1 MVKVNHILLTWK
13 TEVFETKNQVLI
25 MKYTDLISVDII
37 CDKLTDK
44 ILKVSESFRE
54 KYA

>member
-25 MKYTDLISVDII
+25 MKYTELISVDII
-37 CDKLTDK
+37 CDLTDK
-44 ILKVSESFRE
+44 MLKVSESFRE